1 MMETAFTRLVGCSV
15 PLQQAGFA
23 GAATPELAGAV
34 AHAGGLGMVGM
45 SAVPPNEVA
54 ATLAALNRVRPGRV
68 GMNFLVPFLDEAVV
82 EAAAPN
88 VRAVEFFYGDPE
100 VRLVER
106 VHSAGALADWQVGS
120 VDEAKAAE
128 QAGCD
133 FIVAQGIEAGGHIR
147 GRIGLLALLDEVLD
161 GVKVPVLAAGGI
173 GSARTMAA
181 VLAAGAAGVRVGTR
195 FVATKESAAHPG
207 YIDALVAASAADT
220 VYTTAFSVGWPDA
233 PHRSLRSAVAAMEAF
248 DGEVVGETVVG
259 PKRIP
264 IPRGAAFSPTSHASG
279 MIDAMAL
286 HAGESVGKVTRVES
300 AGEVVR
306 ELAGGA
312 EALLRV
318 WGDQSRGF

>member
-1 MMETAFTRLVGCSV
+1 METAFTRLVGCSV

-23 GAATPELAGAV
+23 GAATPALAGAV
-34 AHAGGLGMVGM
+34 ADAGGLGMVGM
-45 SAVPPNEVA
+45 SAVPPDEVA
-54 ATLAALNRVRPGRV
+54 ATLAALNRVRAGRV

-82 EAAAPN
+82 EAVAPH
-88 VRAVEFFYGDPE
+88 VRVVEFFYGDPE

-147 GRIGLLALLDEVLD
+147 GTIGLLALLDEILD
-161 GVKVPVLAAGGI
+161 EVEIPVLGAGGI
-173 GSARTMAA
+173 GGARTMAA

-195 FVATKESAAHPG
+195 FLATTESAAHPD
-207 YIDALVAASAADT
+207 YIDALVGASAADT

-233 PHRSLRSAVAAMEAF
+233 PHRSLRSAVAAMEAY
-248 DGEVVGETVVG
+248 DGEVVGEIVDG
-259 PKRIP
+259 PIRSP
-264 IPRGAAFSPTSHASG
+264 IRKGAAFSPTNHASG
-279 MIDAMAL
+279 AIEAMAL
-286 HAGESVGKVTRVES
+286 HAGESVGNVRRVES
-300 AGEVVR
+300 AGQVVR

-318 WGDQSRGF
+318 WSDQGRRF